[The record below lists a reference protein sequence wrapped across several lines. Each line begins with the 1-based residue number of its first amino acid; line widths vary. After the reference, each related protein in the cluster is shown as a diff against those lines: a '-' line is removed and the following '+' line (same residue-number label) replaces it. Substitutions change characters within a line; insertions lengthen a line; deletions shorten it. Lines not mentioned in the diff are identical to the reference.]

1 MKKQAY
7 AFIVAALGLLVA
19 PAAVS
24 AATIFIPDVSITET
38 PAPGGGVYTVTNNT
52 ADSYLTAFGVSNS
65 DSIAIIQGGFDGIDS
80 LFPTFGCQSTWCYSA
95 TNIDASNWGTTI
107 AYGGLTF
114 QQAFGDFAD
123 NVDPGDNTINWY
135 TAVDGA
141 LGPGDTSSDFFG
153 FLDAP
158 LSSMALGILE
168 GPGGTVT
175 TFQNQDVSAVPLP
188 AAAWLFGGAFAGL
201 FGVARRRAA

>member
-1 MKKQAY
+1 M
-7 AFIVAALGLLVA
+7 
-19 PAAVS
+19 
-24 AATIFIPDVSITET
+24 
-38 PAPGGGVYTVTNNT
+38 
-52 ADSYLTAFGVSNS
+52 
-65 DSIAIIQGGFDGIDS
+65 
-80 LFPTFGCQSTWCYSA
+80 
-95 TNIDASNWGTTI
+95 
-107 AYGGLTF
+107 
-114 QQAFGDFAD
+114 
-123 NVDPGDNTINWY
+123 
-135 TAVDGA
+135 DGA

-175 TFQNQDVSAVPLP
+175 TFQNQSVSAVPLP